1 MCLVVGGGDCNSIP
15 NDTYSD
21 AETASERGG
30 TGCDMARNRHTPQA
44 RNNRRQHG
52 SCCAHSA
59 GAASDTGFQVLPMAY
74 CHATSSRAIKIGYR
88 VLSNKFIFPR
98 THQQNP
104 PPRSVNRMS
113 VPRDCARVVSGSL
126 PPKMSPT
133 LLQREK
139 VSEMHAEK
147 FECVCKCNHSERSN
161 RLDFGLFLWGNTA
174 QFLRLCWDGAIDVEN
189 KMNRMN

>member
-1 MCLVVGGGDCNSIP
+1 MTWQETDILHKREIIGGSTVLV
-15 NDTYSD
+15 
-21 AETASERGG
+21 A
-30 TGCDMARNRHTPQA
+30 HTPPA
-44 RNNRRQHG
+44 RLQTQVFK
-52 SCCAHSA
+52 SCPWLTVMQPRLARSRLDIVYYPTNSSFPAH
-59 GAASDTGFQVLPMAY
+59 
-74 CHATSSRAIKIGYR
+74 I
-88 VLSNKFIFPR
+88 NK
-98 THQQNP
+98 N